1 MAVIQRVGSPAK
13 PRKWMSVHEMGDML
27 GLKKTDRYW
36 LVHKNY
42 FRTETLLGKMRVEIA
57 SFEKWYANQD
67 WYHKVN
73 GEAPGKELRLR
84 SYSPKEIQE
93 MLGTDNATVYEILK
107 KNNIET
113 VTVNERLRVPTDAF
127 WDWYHSQSRY
137 RTQEDRKKDAAAE
150 AASLSM
156 PEMARLLDV
165 PRSTVYGI
173 LSSKKYAPLLD
184 VIVIAGRRR
193 VTRESFE
200 RYVPDEPIRPLVLAH
215 HIKAAAEC
223 SAGSQDPKNLPIGG
237 FLVWKSMKAVQRQN
251 DVEGVVCIG
260 ECSHISLPE
269 GYIFQLQVLRLFLR
283 LPHHIGRII
292 ETGNVRLRHS
302 LINRHG
308 QNPCSHRYFQQLA
321 GEMLR
326 NTGHCLFQIGVVF
339 RLVHC
344 PHQAAHRFPTQS
356 RAGDHAVIKTVSAR
370 HSVRTANGFFSFH
383 GSSSVFQSSHDR
395 FQSHFFKMS
404 TIFAKSSF
412 ASLKIGSIQ

>member
-73 GEAPGKELRLR
+73 GEAPGKELRPR

-113 VTVNERLRVPTDAF
+113 VTVNERMRVPTDAF

-193 VTRESFE
+193 VTKESFE
-200 RYVPDEPIRPLVLAH
+200 RFLQAQDTYELFNFEYEELELEEKREYENYKRRCLAEADHSQEKKCLEYLTVPE
-215 HIKAAAEC
+215 AAEL
-223 SAGSQDPKNLPIGG
+223 AG
-237 FLVWKSMKAVQRQN
+237 
-251 DVEGVVCIG
+251 VEPATIAYWYTTGKISVRKTGKIIRIPREAFEQWLLKRKEKGVV
-260 ECSHISLPE
+260 
-269 GYIFQLQVLRLFLR
+269 
-283 LPHHIGRII
+283 
-292 ETGNVRLRHS
+292 
-302 LINRHG
+302 
-308 QNPCSHRYFQQLA
+308 
-321 GEMLR
+321 
-326 NTGHCLFQIGVVF
+326 
-339 RLVHC
+339 
-344 PHQAAHRFPTQS
+344 
-356 RAGDHAVIKTVSAR
+356 
-370 HSVRTANGFFSFH
+370 
-383 GSSSVFQSSHDR
+383 
-395 FQSHFFKMS
+395 
-404 TIFAKSSF
+404 
-412 ASLKIGSIQ
+412 

>member
-73 GEAPGKELRLR
+73 GEAPGTELRLR

-127 WDWYHSQSRY
+127 WDWYRSQSRY

-200 RYVPDEPIRPLVLAH
+200 RFLQAQDTYELFNFEYEELELEEKREYENYKRRCLAEADYSQEKKRLEYLTGSGRTGRSGACNHSLLVH
-215 HIKAAAEC
+215 HR
-223 SAGSQDPKNLPIGG
+223 KNLGQENRKDYSYSKRS
-237 FLVWKSMKAVQRQN
+237 VWTVVIEAEGKGDDIAWLRYKRKITNIVSYITVKIQMESGNRSGKRMIRRTQPKSEKQKLN
-251 DVEGVVCIG
+251 
-260 ECSHISLPE
+260 
-269 GYIFQLQVLRLFLR
+269 
-283 LPHHIGRII
+283 
-292 ETGNVRLRHS
+292 
-302 LINRHG
+302 
-308 QNPCSHRYFQQLA
+308 
-321 GEMLR
+321 
-326 NTGHCLFQIGVVF
+326 
-339 RLVHC
+339 
-344 PHQAAHRFPTQS
+344 
-356 RAGDHAVIKTVSAR
+356 
-370 HSVRTANGFFSFH
+370 
-383 GSSSVFQSSHDR
+383 
-395 FQSHFFKMS
+395 
-404 TIFAKSSF
+404 
-412 ASLKIGSIQ
+412 

>member
-1 MAVIQRVGSPAK
+1 MAVRQRTGSPAK
-13 PRKWMSVHEMGDML
+13 SRKWMSVHEMGDML

-113 VTVNERLRVPTDAF
+113 ITVNERMRVPTDAF

-165 PRSTVYGI
+165 LRSTVCVAI
-173 LSSKKYAPLLD
+173 HRAHQ
-184 VIVIAGRRR
+184 
-193 VTRESFE
+193 EH
-200 RYVPDEPIRPLVLAH
+200 VPNCMRPLINKKLKLMSELTEHTLANEIEAPH
-215 HIKAAAEC
+215 EI
-223 SAGSQDPKNLPIGG
+223 
-237 FLVWKSMKAVQRQN
+237 
-251 DVEGVVCIG
+251 
-260 ECSHISLPE
+260 
-269 GYIFQLQVLRLFLR
+269 LR
-283 LPHHIGRII
+283 
-292 ETGNVRLRHS
+292 
-302 LINRHG
+302 
-308 QNPCSHRYFQQLA
+308 
-321 GEMLR
+321 
-326 NTGHCLFQIGVVF
+326 
-339 RLVHC
+339 
-344 PHQAAHRFPTQS
+344 
-356 RAGDHAVIKTVSAR
+356 K
-370 HSVRTANGFFSFH
+370 
-383 GSSSVFQSSHDR
+383 
-395 FQSHFFKMS
+395 
-404 TIFAKSSF
+404 
-412 ASLKIGSIQ
+412 

>member
-113 VTVNERLRVPTDAF
+113 ITVNERMRVPTDAF

-193 VTRESFE
+193 VTRRALSDSC
-200 RYVPDEPIRPLVLAH
+200 RHRIPMSCLILNM
-215 HIKAAAEC
+215 
-223 SAGSQDPKNLPIGG
+223 KNWN
-237 FLVWKSMKAVQRQN
+237 WKKNGNM
-251 DVEGVVCIG
+251 
-260 ECSHISLPE
+260 
-269 GYIFQLQVLRLFLR
+269 
-283 LPHHIGRII
+283 RII
-292 ETGNVRLRHS
+292 SEDALQKQITARRKNVW
-302 LINRHG
+302 
-308 QNPCSHRYFQQLA
+308 
-321 GEMLR
+321 
-326 NTGHCLFQIGVVF
+326 
-339 RLVHC
+339 
-344 PHQAAHRFPTQS
+344 
-356 RAGDHAVIKTVSAR
+356 
-370 HSVRTANGFFSFH
+370 
-383 GSSSVFQSSHDR
+383 
-395 FQSHFFKMS
+395 
-404 TIFAKSSF
+404 
-412 ASLKIGSIQ
+412 SI

>member
-1 MAVIQRVGSPAK
+1 MAVKQRTGSPAK

-73 GEAPGKELRLR
+73 GEAPGTELRLR

-113 VTVNERLRVPTDAF
+113 VTVNERMRVPTDAF

-200 RYVPDEPIRPLVLAH
+200 RFLQAQDTYELFNFEYEELELEEKREYENYRRRCLAEADHSQEKKRLEYLTVPE
-215 HIKAAAEC
+215 AAE
-223 SAGSQDPKNLPIGG
+223 
-237 FLVWKSMKAVQRQN
+237 
-251 DVEGVVCIG
+251 
-260 ECSHISLPE
+260 
-269 GYIFQLQVLRLFLR
+269 
-283 LPHHIGRII
+283 
-292 ETGNVRLRHS
+292 
-302 LINRHG
+302 
-308 QNPCSHRYFQQLA
+308 LA
-321 GEMLR
+321 GVEPATIAYWYT
-326 NTGHCLFQIGVVF
+326 TGKILKVSETIAFDGYTINNMISADYYGTFGDSGGVVF
-339 RLVHC
+339 IPKNVNGGATVIGIHI
-344 PHQAAHRFPTQS
+344 AARDNDD
-356 RAGDHAVIKTVSAR
+356 G
-370 HSVRTANGFFSFH
+370 
-383 GSSSVFQSSHDR
+383 HDR
-395 FQSHFFKMS
+395 L
-404 TIFAKSSF
+404 AVKSSEIEKAF
-412 ASLKIGSIQ
+412 KYTRY

>member
-113 VTVNERLRVPTDAF
+113 VTMNERLRVPTDAF

-165 PRSTVYGI
+165 PRSTVYVAI
-173 LSSKKYAPLLD
+173 HRAHQ
-184 VIVIAGRRR
+184 
-193 VTRESFE
+193 EH
-200 RYVPDEPIRPLVLAH
+200 VPNCMRPLINKKLKLISELTEHTLANEIEAPH
-215 HIKAAAEC
+215 EI
-223 SAGSQDPKNLPIGG
+223 
-237 FLVWKSMKAVQRQN
+237 
-251 DVEGVVCIG
+251 
-260 ECSHISLPE
+260 
-269 GYIFQLQVLRLFLR
+269 LR
-283 LPHHIGRII
+283 
-292 ETGNVRLRHS
+292 
-302 LINRHG
+302 
-308 QNPCSHRYFQQLA
+308 
-321 GEMLR
+321 
-326 NTGHCLFQIGVVF
+326 
-339 RLVHC
+339 
-344 PHQAAHRFPTQS
+344 
-356 RAGDHAVIKTVSAR
+356 K
-370 HSVRTANGFFSFH
+370 
-383 GSSSVFQSSHDR
+383 
-395 FQSHFFKMS
+395 
-404 TIFAKSSF
+404 
-412 ASLKIGSIQ
+412 

>member
-113 VTVNERLRVPTDAF
+113 ITVNERMRVPTDAF
-127 WDWYHSQSRY
+127 WDWYYSQSRY

-193 VTRESFE
+193 VTKESFERFLQAQDTYELFNFEYEELELEEKREYENYKRRCLAEADHSQSRYCTQEDRKKDAAAEAASLSMPEMARLLDVPRSTVYGILSSKKYAPLLDVIVIAGRRRVTRESFE
-200 RYVPDEPIRPLVLAH
+200 RFLQAQDTYELFNFEYEELELKEKREYENYKRRCLAEADHSQEKKCLEYLTVPE
-215 HIKAAAEC
+215 AAEL
-223 SAGSQDPKNLPIGG
+223 AG
-237 FLVWKSMKAVQRQN
+237 
-251 DVEGVVCIG
+251 VEPATIAYWYTTGKISVRKTGKIIRIPREAFEQWLLKRKEKGVV
-260 ECSHISLPE
+260 
-269 GYIFQLQVLRLFLR
+269 
-283 LPHHIGRII
+283 
-292 ETGNVRLRHS
+292 
-302 LINRHG
+302 
-308 QNPCSHRYFQQLA
+308 
-321 GEMLR
+321 
-326 NTGHCLFQIGVVF
+326 
-339 RLVHC
+339 
-344 PHQAAHRFPTQS
+344 
-356 RAGDHAVIKTVSAR
+356 
-370 HSVRTANGFFSFH
+370 
-383 GSSSVFQSSHDR
+383 
-395 FQSHFFKMS
+395 
-404 TIFAKSSF
+404 
-412 ASLKIGSIQ
+412 

>member
-1 MAVIQRVGSPAK
+1 VIQRVGSPAK

-113 VTVNERLRVPTDAF
+113 VTVNERMRVPTDAF
-127 WDWYHSQSRY
+127 WDWYYSQSRY

-193 VTRESFE
+193 VTKESFE
-200 RYVPDEPIRPLVLAH
+200 RFLQAQDTYELFNFEYEELEKKCLEYLTVPE
-215 HIKAAAEC
+215 AAEL
-223 SAGSQDPKNLPIGG
+223 AG
-237 FLVWKSMKAVQRQN
+237 
-251 DVEGVVCIG
+251 VEPATIAYWYTTGKISVRKTGKIIRIPREAFEQWLLKRKEKGVV
-260 ECSHISLPE
+260 
-269 GYIFQLQVLRLFLR
+269 
-283 LPHHIGRII
+283 
-292 ETGNVRLRHS
+292 
-302 LINRHG
+302 
-308 QNPCSHRYFQQLA
+308 
-321 GEMLR
+321 
-326 NTGHCLFQIGVVF
+326 
-339 RLVHC
+339 
-344 PHQAAHRFPTQS
+344 
-356 RAGDHAVIKTVSAR
+356 
-370 HSVRTANGFFSFH
+370 
-383 GSSSVFQSSHDR
+383 
-395 FQSHFFKMS
+395 
-404 TIFAKSSF
+404 
-412 ASLKIGSIQ
+412 

>member
-1 MAVIQRVGSPAK
+1 MAVIQNVGSPAK

-113 VTVNERLRVPTDAF
+113 ITVNERMRVPTDAF

-165 PRSTVYGI
+165 PRSTVYVAI
-173 LSSKKYAPLLD
+173 HRAHQ
-184 VIVIAGRRR
+184 
-193 VTRESFE
+193 EH
-200 RYVPDEPIRPLVLAH
+200 VPNCMRPLINKKLKLMSELTEHTLANEIEAPH
-215 HIKAAAEC
+215 EI
-223 SAGSQDPKNLPIGG
+223 
-237 FLVWKSMKAVQRQN
+237 
-251 DVEGVVCIG
+251 
-260 ECSHISLPE
+260 
-269 GYIFQLQVLRLFLR
+269 LR
-283 LPHHIGRII
+283 
-292 ETGNVRLRHS
+292 
-302 LINRHG
+302 
-308 QNPCSHRYFQQLA
+308 
-321 GEMLR
+321 
-326 NTGHCLFQIGVVF
+326 
-339 RLVHC
+339 
-344 PHQAAHRFPTQS
+344 
-356 RAGDHAVIKTVSAR
+356 K
-370 HSVRTANGFFSFH
+370 
-383 GSSSVFQSSHDR
+383 
-395 FQSHFFKMS
+395 
-404 TIFAKSSF
+404 
-412 ASLKIGSIQ
+412 

>member
-13 PRKWMSVHEMGDML
+13 PRKWMSVHEMGDMW

-113 VTVNERLRVPTDAF
+113 NTVNERMRVPTDAF
-127 WDWYHSQSRY
+127 WDWYYSQSRY

-184 VIVIAGRRR
+184 VIVIAGWRR

-200 RYVPDEPIRPLVLAH
+200 RFLQA
-215 HIKAAAEC
+215 
-223 SAGSQDPKNLPIGG
+223 QDTY
-237 FLVWKSMKAVQRQN
+237 
-251 DVEGVVCIG
+251 E
-260 ECSHISLPE
+260 
-269 GYIFQLQVLRLFLR
+269 LFNFEYEEL
-283 LPHHIGRII
+283 
-292 ETGNVRLRHS
+292 E
-302 LINRHG
+302 
-308 QNPCSHRYFQQLA
+308 
-321 GEMLR
+321 
-326 NTGHCLFQIGVVF
+326 
-339 RLVHC
+339 
-344 PHQAAHRFPTQS
+344 
-356 RAGDHAVIKTVSAR
+356 
-370 HSVRTANGFFSFH
+370 
-383 GSSSVFQSSHDR
+383 
-395 FQSHFFKMS
+395 
-404 TIFAKSSF
+404 
-412 ASLKIGSIQ
+412 LKEKREYENYK

>member
-113 VTVNERLRVPTDAF
+113 VTVNERMRVPTDAF

-137 RTQEDRKKDAAAE
+137 CTQEDRKKDAAAE

-156 PEMARLLDV
+156 
-165 PRSTVYGI
+165 T
-173 LSSKKYAPLLD
+173 
-184 VIVIAGRRR
+184 
-193 VTRESFE
+193 
-200 RYVPDEPIRPLVLAH
+200 
-215 HIKAAAEC
+215 
-223 SAGSQDPKNLPIGG
+223 
-237 FLVWKSMKAVQRQN
+237 
-251 DVEGVVCIG
+251 
-260 ECSHISLPE
+260 
-269 GYIFQLQVLRLFLR
+269 
-283 LPHHIGRII
+283 
-292 ETGNVRLRHS
+292 
-302 LINRHG
+302 
-308 QNPCSHRYFQQLA
+308 
-321 GEMLR
+321 
-326 NTGHCLFQIGVVF
+326 
-339 RLVHC
+339 
-344 PHQAAHRFPTQS
+344 
-356 RAGDHAVIKTVSAR
+356 
-370 HSVRTANGFFSFH
+370 
-383 GSSSVFQSSHDR
+383 
-395 FQSHFFKMS
+395 
-404 TIFAKSSF
+404 
-412 ASLKIGSIQ
+412 

>member
-67 WYHKVN
+67 WYHKIN

-113 VTVNERLRVPTDAF
+113 VTMNERLRVPTDAF

-165 PRSTVYGI
+165 PRSTVCVAI
-173 LSSKKYAPLLD
+173 HRAHQ
-184 VIVIAGRRR
+184 
-193 VTRESFE
+193 EH
-200 RYVPDEPIRPLVLAH
+200 VPNCMRPLINKKLKLMSELTEHTLANEIEAPH
-215 HIKAAAEC
+215 EI
-223 SAGSQDPKNLPIGG
+223 
-237 FLVWKSMKAVQRQN
+237 
-251 DVEGVVCIG
+251 
-260 ECSHISLPE
+260 
-269 GYIFQLQVLRLFLR
+269 LR
-283 LPHHIGRII
+283 
-292 ETGNVRLRHS
+292 
-302 LINRHG
+302 
-308 QNPCSHRYFQQLA
+308 
-321 GEMLR
+321 
-326 NTGHCLFQIGVVF
+326 
-339 RLVHC
+339 
-344 PHQAAHRFPTQS
+344 
-356 RAGDHAVIKTVSAR
+356 K
-370 HSVRTANGFFSFH
+370 
-383 GSSSVFQSSHDR
+383 
-395 FQSHFFKMS
+395 
-404 TIFAKSSF
+404 
-412 ASLKIGSIQ
+412 